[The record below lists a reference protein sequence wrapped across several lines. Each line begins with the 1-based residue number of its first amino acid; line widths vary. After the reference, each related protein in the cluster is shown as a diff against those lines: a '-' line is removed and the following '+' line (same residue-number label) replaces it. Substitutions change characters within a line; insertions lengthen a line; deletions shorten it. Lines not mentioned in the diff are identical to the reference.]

1 MLARRSAL
9 PVDDWILTPAGKK
22 HKKHHLL
29 KLFDDLDACDQYA
42 LNEYYARFQSLHN
55 YIEEPTLRSFLCKV
69 SDQGKGYERWRYAL
83 VNATAPNDL
92 PRNSADAMLAIWSA
106 SVYLIQ
112 HRQNATGFMMPDAEL
127 WEMLDEHTSDPV
139 LRGRMEQG
147 DHPLN
152 ACAQLLWEEYREI
165 ANPKELLSSLR
176 EWVCR
181 IDPQRDS
188 GLSYFADRARGLT
201 SRGSGIRWNEAT
213 GRFEDVPWTL
223 ELIEVDEK
231 PEDTREIHAPHGQ
244 TARQGVLRLIYRHG
258 FEVRER
264 AHDRHKAEEDH
275 RRCGTSKWQCTV
287 LAKKARTSGNKLM
300 LRVWEHRFVPYIRVS
315 IDGEPGDAE
324 QMYGWCEALK

>member
-1 MLARRSAL
+1 MELDYENEAIARLLAALTWSQKALEEVPPDPDLHSGTALANAWALITIAYSGIEQSLKYMLARRSAL

-127 WEMLDEHTSDPV
+127 WEMLDDGCLPIQS
-139 LRGRMEQG
+139 
-147 DHPLN
+147 
-152 ACAQLLWEEYREI
+152 CAGAWS
-165 ANPKELLSSLR
+165 KETIRSTLAPSCCGKSTGKSLIPRNCSLR
-176 EWVCR
+176 CVN
-181 IDPQRDS
+181 
-188 GLSYFADRARGLT
+188 G
-201 SRGSGIRWNEAT
+201 
-213 GRFEDVPWTL
+213 
-223 ELIEVDEK
+223 
-231 PEDTREIHAPHGQ
+231 
-244 TARQGVLRLIYRHG
+244 
-258 FEVRER
+258 
-264 AHDRHKAEEDH
+264 
-275 RRCGTSKWQCTV
+275 
-287 LAKKARTSGNKLM
+287 
-300 LRVWEHRFVPYIRVS
+300 
-315 IDGEPGDAE
+315 
-324 QMYGWCEALK
+324 